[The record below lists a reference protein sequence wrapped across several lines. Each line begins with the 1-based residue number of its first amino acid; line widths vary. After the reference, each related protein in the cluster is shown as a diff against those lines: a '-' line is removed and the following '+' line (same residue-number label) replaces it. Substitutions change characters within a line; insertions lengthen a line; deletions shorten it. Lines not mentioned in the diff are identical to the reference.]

1 MKASVCKAKG
11 RRLQKEV
18 AERISQLTG
27 LDCGKDEDIESRPM
41 GQTGTDIRL
50 SKEAL
55 KLFPFTVECKNQENW
70 SVHAAIKQVKA
81 NRLPHTDWLVIFG
94 KNNTKPVVIMDLDT
108 FFKILDTKQVDRS
121 LRR

>member
-1 MKASVCKAKG
+1 MKASICKAKG
-11 RRLQKEV
+11 RRLQQEV
-18 AERISQLTG
+18 AERVSKFTG

-41 GQTGTDIRL
+41 GQTGPDLRL

-55 KLFPFTVECKNQENW
+55 KLFAFTVECKNQETW
-70 SVHAAIKQVKA
+70 HIHEAIKQVKA

-94 KNNTKPVVIMDLDT
+94 KNNSNPVVVMDMDT
-108 FFKILDTKQVDRS
+108 FFKILDNKKVSRS